1 MNATTDMPM
10 QATHS
15 SPSSPVRD
23 ISASSGRYHPASR
36 PVLPFGWWTA
46 HRDYVIYMLRELS
59 SVFIAIWALRFLVR
73 LNRLQ
78 QGEDAYERA
87 VAADRQP
94 GWVLFNLAAF
104 AFALLHAVTWF
115 QLTGVVMSGMAHKV
129 RLGKRRLSGSMV
141 TTGSFAGWAL
151 ASLAILA
158 GLLAGGRNE

>member
-1 MNATTDMPM
+1 MLRRLSQERRPGQGDPADQAGYDARLVQEPPFAMGATMNATTDMPM

-73 LNRLQ
+73 LNRLK

-87 VAADRQP
+87 VDADRQP

-115 QLTGVVMSGMAHKV
+115 QLTG
-129 RLGKRRLSGSMV
+129 
-141 TTGSFAGWAL
+141 
-151 ASLAILA
+151 
-158 GLLAGGRNE
+158 